1 VGAQDFLDH
10 GLGYLLAGL
19 GEAVIPARDQAE
31 GAVEVGDAAAGQGRA
46 EGDSLRPG
54 DRQRRG
60 GPEPAGQAPAAQV
73 LHRPDAGGLGPRA
86 AVRHLRPGLDDHAA
100 DAVPGELGRGGE
112 AGRAAARDHHGDV
125 RATRP
130 RRRGHA
136 VHGEPPGAGSAW
148 VVSLDGTMEADGMG
162 DSTAGRGRRP
172 AQGEP
177 VLDRAFRILT
187 AFEPG
192 RRSLSLA
199 VLSRRAGLPKP
210 TALRL
215 ARKLAEL
222 GALERAGNGDYVVGL
237 RLLEIASLAPR
248 GHGLRAAA
256 LPYLEDLHHAT
267 GQHVLLAVRD
277 GHEAVLIER
286 LSARDAGQVMYR
298 VGGRM
303 PLHSTGVGLVLLAHA
318 PAMVQ
323 DEVLGGDLA
332 RPPEQGR
339 LAAGGLRALLAA
351 VRRDG
356 VAVVSRPAPE
366 SVTSVAAL
374 VRDARGAP
382 VAALSVV
389 APSQRVDAAALR
401 PAVVAVARAV
411 SRAVAA
417 GGAGAGG

>member
-1 VGAQDFLDH
+1 
-10 GLGYLLAGL
+10 
-19 GEAVIPARDQAE
+19 
-31 GAVEVGDAAAGQGRA
+31 
-46 EGDSLRPG
+46 
-54 DRQRRG
+54 
-60 GPEPAGQAPAAQV
+60 
-73 LHRPDAGGLGPRA
+73 
-86 AVRHLRPGLDDHAA
+86 
-100 DAVPGELGRGGE
+100 
-112 AGRAAARDHHGDV
+112 
-125 RATRP
+125 
-130 RRRGHA
+130 
-136 VHGEPPGAGSAW
+136 
-148 VVSLDGTMEADGMG
+148 MG
-162 DSTAGRGRRP
+162 DGTAGRGRRP
-172 AQGEP
+172 VQGEP

-199 VLSRRAGLPKP
+199 ALSRRAGLPKP

-222 GALERAGNGDYVVGL
+222 GALERAGNGEYVVGL

-286 LSARDAGQVMYR
+286 LSARDAGRVMYR

-318 PAMVQ
+318 PVMVQ

-332 RPPEQGR
+332 LQPEQGR

-351 VRRDG
+351 VRHDG

-366 SVTSVAAL
+366 SVTSVAAP
-374 VRDARGAP
+374 VRDHSGAP

-389 APSQRVDAAALR
+389 APSDRVDAAGLTA
-401 PAVVAVARAV
+401 AVVAVARAV

-417 GGAGAGG
+417 GGAEAGRAGAGR

>member
-1 VGAQDFLDH
+1 MA
-10 GLGYLLAGL
+10 
-19 GEAVIPARDQAE
+19 
-31 GAVEVGDAAAGQGRA
+31 DAA
-46 EGDSLRPG
+46 RP
-54 DRQRRG
+54 RG
-60 GPEPAGQAPAAQV
+60 G
-73 LHRPDAGGLGPRA
+73 
-86 AVRHLRPGLDDHAA
+86 
-100 DAVPGELGRGGE
+100 
-112 AGRAAARDHHGDV
+112 
-125 RATRP
+125 
-130 RRRGHA
+130 
-136 VHGEPPGAGSAW
+136 
-148 VVSLDGTMEADGMG
+148 
-162 DSTAGRGRRP
+162 RP
-172 AQGEP
+172 AHGEP
-177 VLDRAFRILT
+177 VLDRAFRLLGSFGPAHRALSLT
-187 AFEPG
+187 
-192 RRSLSLA
+192 SLSA
-199 VLSRRAGLPKP
+199 RSGLPKP

-215 ARKLAEL
+215 ARKLVEW
-222 GALERAGNGDYVVGL
+222 GALERAGDGRYVIGL
-237 RLLEIASLAPR
+237 RLLEVASLAPR

-286 LSARDAGQVMYR
+286 LSARDAGRVMYR

-318 PAMVQ
+318 PAGVQ

-332 RPPEQGR
+332 LQPSEGRPG
-339 LAAGGLRALLAA
+339 AGGLGLRALLAA

-374 VRDARGAP
+374 VRDAGGAP

-389 APSQRVDAAALR
+389 APSDRVDAAGLR

-417 GGAGAGG
+417 GGVEAGG